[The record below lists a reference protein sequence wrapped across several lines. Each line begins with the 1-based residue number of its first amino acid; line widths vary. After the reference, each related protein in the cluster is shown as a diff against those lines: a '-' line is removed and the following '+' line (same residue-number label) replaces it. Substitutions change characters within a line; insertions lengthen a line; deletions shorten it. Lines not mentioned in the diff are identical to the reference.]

1 MESTPSPSPRRSP
14 SRSRS
19 AASTSADRA
28 RCSRPTRSSAS
39 TATPAR
45 SRCTTGW
52 TTTPATSG
60 RPCSRRGSRSTATAA
75 CPRPGLTF
83 RLQQH
88 LSPPRSPGEQDM
100 TPTTTGTDPTTLKA
114 AYASFPTGV
123 AAVCAQ
129 SGGELIGMAAS
140 SFTAVSL
147 DPPLVSVCV
156 MNTSRTWQRLRGS
169 ARLGVS
175 ILAADQGAVCAAI
188 GRRRVDRFAGID
200 TAVSP
205 EDAVFVRGAG
215 VWLDCEVQS
224 LLPAGDHTIVLL
236 GWSDSTS
243 MRIASRSCT
252 SQAMSANSCPGC
264 RSRATE
270 PHRSEPAVP
279 RSRRESCHDRS
290 ARDRGGRA
298 G

>member
-1 MESTPSPSPRRSP
+1 MK
-14 SRSRS
+14 
-19 AASTSADRA
+19 
-28 RCSRPTRSSAS
+28 
-39 TATPAR
+39 
-45 SRCTTGW
+45 
-52 TTTPATSG
+52 
-60 RPCSRRGSRSTATAA
+60 
-75 CPRPGLTF
+75 
-83 RLQQH
+83 
-88 LSPPRSPGEQDM
+88 
-100 TPTTTGTDPTTLKA
+100 PTTTGTDPTTLKA

-236 GWSDSTS
+236 RVVGLDVDADRQPLVYLAGDVRELVPR
-243 MRIASRSCT
+243 MPK
-252 SQAMSANSCPGC
+252 PGD
-264 RSRATE
+264 RTA
-270 PHRSEPAVP
+270 PVGAGGPAV
-279 RSRRESCHDRS
+279 SKGVLS
-290 ARDRGGRA
+290 
-298 G
+298 

>member
-1 MESTPSPSPRRSP
+1 
-14 SRSRS
+14 
-19 AASTSADRA
+19 
-28 RCSRPTRSSAS
+28 
-39 TATPAR
+39 
-45 SRCTTGW
+45 
-52 TTTPATSG
+52 
-60 RPCSRRGSRSTATAA
+60 
-75 CPRPGLTF
+75 
-83 RLQQH
+83 
-88 LSPPRSPGEQDM
+88 M
-100 TPTTTGTDPTTLKA
+100 TPTTTGTDPTALKA

-188 GRRRVDRFAGID
+188 GTRRVDRFAGID

-236 GWSDSTS
+236 RVVGLDVDADRQPLVYLAGDVRELVPR
-243 MRIASRSCT
+243 MPKPGNRIAPVG
-252 SQAMSANSCPGC
+252 AGG
-264 RSRATE
+264 
-270 PHRSEPAVP
+270 PAV
-279 RSRRESCHDRS
+279 SKGVLS
-290 ARDRGGRA
+290 
-298 G
+298 